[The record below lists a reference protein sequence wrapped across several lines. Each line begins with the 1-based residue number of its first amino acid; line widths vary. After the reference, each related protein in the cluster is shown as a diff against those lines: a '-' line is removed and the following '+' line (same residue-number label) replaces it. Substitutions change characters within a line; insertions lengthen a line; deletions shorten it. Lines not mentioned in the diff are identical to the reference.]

1 MHHSMFLKVSQMFII
16 YLIIGISATN
26 TYASLLS
33 GNLLTD
39 LGLDICDKVSVVV
52 SARSDVPPLCK
63 EMDCMRYQHQHLSD
77 ASLPGWER

>member
-1 MHHSMFLKVSQMFII
+1 MHHTMFLNVFQMFII
-16 YLIIGISATN
+16 YLIICLSATN
-26 TYASLLS
+26 TYANLLT

-39 LGLDICDKVSVVV
+39 LGLATCDKVSVVV
-52 SARSDVPPLCK
+52 SRSSDVPPPCK